1 MRLLPANEYRRMPWK
16 NGGGETLEVA
26 IGPTGAPLDR
36 FDWRVS
42 LAKVAVDGP
51 FSRFPGIDRT
61 LSIVQ
66 GSGLRLVVG
75 ARHPITLT
83 AGSAPFAFPGDAAAE
98 ATLIDGPVTDLNVMT
113 RRGAFRHRVERLVID
128 GEVELAS
135 RSDVTLLLPIDGA
148 LRIDGEA
155 SVGEVAAFD
164 TLLLST
170 PWRSIA
176 VGSRL
181 QVQLFRIDIDG
192 Q

>member
-1 MRLLPANEYRRMPWK
+1 MRLLPATEYRRMPWK

-26 IGPTGAPLDR
+26 IGPPGAPLDR

-42 LAKVAVDGP
+42 LARVAVDGP

-66 GSGLRLVVG
+66 GPGLRLIVG
-75 ARHPITLT
+75 AGRPMTLT
-83 AGSAPFAFPGDAAAE
+83 PGSAPFTFPGDAAAE
-98 ATLIDGPVTDLNVMT
+98 ATLIDGPVMDLNVMT
-113 RRGAFRHRVERLVID
+113 RRGAFRHQVERLVVD
-128 GEVELAS
+128 GAAELSS
-135 RSDVTLLLPIDGA
+135 RSTITLLLPIDGA

-164 TLLLST
+164 TLLIST
-170 PWRSIA
+170 PWRSLA
-176 VGSRL
+176 VDSQLAVRL
-181 QVQLFRIDIDG
+181 LRIDIDG